1 MAVGGGVCVAS
12 SSPSSVEVAW
22 GRRTRT
28 TRGARRGA
36 AAATSI
42 RCSIVGEAW
51 GAGASGGLA
60 EDPYRTLRLRPG
72 ATRGEVK
79 KAFRRLTLMVRA
91 QPLIQLPLFL
101 PFRSTPDIYSLPRQ

>member
-28 TRGARRGA
+28 TSGARRAA

-42 RCSIVGEAW
+42 RCSIVGEA

-79 KAFRRLTLMVRA
+79 KAFRRLALMVRA